1 VKYVAALIGGIATG
15 ALVAVLFVFYNPFAM
30 NDGLSPF
37 AVSNRSQ
44 LSLNY
49 SAVPDHAILVTNNGE
64 EVVEPRPERVAQLW
78 EAPIRQ
84 TTATVTLIRD
94 ARQQPV
100 GLGIKY
106 SSRSERT
113 NILNGEL
120 LVDSVWH
127 IFLPRQGSL
136 LVAQT
141 ENYWD
146 YVRRIVVPAR
156 LAGGDS
162 WKGRWRGAIT
172 AGPGPLRTARVHGGS
187 GRFRGL
193 EAEGI
198 ETIFA
203 EAYSAEHG
211 PVAMD
216 GSITIE
222 FPPGAEALAAGM
234 RD

>member
-1 VKYVAALIGGIATG
+1 MKFLAALIGGIVTG
-15 ALVAVLFVFYNPFAM
+15 ALVAALFVFYNPFAID
-30 NDGLSPF
+30 DGLSPF
-37 AVSNRSQ
+37 AVSDRSQ
-44 LSLNY
+44 LQLNY
-49 SAVPDHAILVTNNGE
+49 SAVPDHAVLITNSGE
-64 EVVEPRPERVAQLW
+64 EVVEPQPERVAELW

-84 TTATVTLIRD
+84 TTVAVTLIRD

-100 GLGIKY
+100 GLGVKY
-106 SSRSERT
+106 SSKSELT

-136 LVAQT
+136 LLAQT

-146 YVRRIVVPAR
+146 YVREIVIPAR

-162 WKGRWRGAIT
+162 WKGQWRGATT
-172 AGPGPLRTARVHGGS
+172 AGPGPLGTARVHGGS

-198 ETIFA
+198 EAILA

-211 PVAMD
+211 PVAMH
-216 GSITIE
+216 GKITIE
-222 FPPGAEALAAGM
+222 FPPGAEALAAGNF
-234 RD
+234 D

>member
-1 VKYVAALIGGIATG
+1 MKYLAALIGGIATG
-15 ALVAVLFVFYNPFAM
+15 AFVAVLFVFYNPFAIHG
-30 NDGLSPF
+30 GLSPF
-37 AVSNRSQ
+37 AVSDRSQ
-44 LSLNY
+44 LSLSY
-49 SAVPDHAILVTNNGE
+49 SAVPDHAILLTNSGE

-84 TTATVTLIRD
+84 TTATVTLIRN
-94 ARQQPV
+94 ARQEPV

-106 SSRSERT
+106 SSKSERT

-127 IFLPRQGSL
+127 IFIPEQGSL
-136 LVAQT
+136 LLAQT

-146 YVRRIVVPAR
+146 YVRSIVVPAK

-162 WKGRWRGAIT
+162 WKGKWRGAMT
-172 AGPGPLRTARVHGGS
+172 TGPGPLGTARVHGGS

-198 ETIFA
+198 ETIIA

-216 GSITIE
+216 GRITIE
-222 FPPGAEALAAGM
+222 FPPGAEALAAGT

>member
-1 VKYVAALIGGIATG
+1 MKYLAALIGGIATG
-15 ALVAVLFVFYNPFAM
+15 ALVAVLFVFYNPFAI
-30 NDGLSPF
+30 NKGLSPF
-37 AVSNRSQ
+37 AVGDRSQ
-44 LSLNY
+44 LFLNY
-49 SAVPDHAILVTNNGE
+49 SAVPDHAILLTNNGE
-64 EVVEPRPERVAQLW
+64 EIVEPRPGRVAELW

-106 SSRSERT
+106 SSKSEST

-136 LVAQT
+136 LLAQT

-162 WKGRWRGAIT
+162 WKGEWRGAT
-172 AGPGPLRTARVHGGS
+172 TNGPGPLGTGRVHGGS

-198 ETIFA
+198 ETIA
-203 EAYSAEHG
+203 ASAYSAEHG

-216 GSITIE
+216 GRITIE
-222 FPPGAEALAAGM
+222 FPPGAEALAAD
-234 RD
+234 RRE

>member
-1 VKYVAALIGGIATG
+1 VKYLAALTGGIVTG
-15 ALVAVLFVFYNPFAM
+15 ALVAVAFVFYNPFAV
-30 NDGLSPF
+30 NDRLSPF
-37 AVSNRSQ
+37 AVSDRSQ
-44 LSLNY
+44 LHLNY
-49 SAVPDHAILVTNNGE
+49 SAVPDHAILITNSGD
-64 EVVEPRPERVAQLW
+64 EVVEPRPERVAELW
-78 EAPIRQ
+78 EAPISQ
-84 TTATVTLIRD
+84 TTATVALIRN

-106 SSRSERT
+106 ASRSERT

-127 IFLPRQGSL
+127 IFLPRQGSML
-136 LVAQT
+136 LAQT
-141 ENYWD
+141 ENYFD

-162 WKGRWRGAIT
+162 WKGQWRGSTT
-172 AGPGPLRTARVHGGS
+172 AGPGPLSTARVHGGS

-193 EAEGI
+193 EAEGM
-198 ETIFA
+198 ETIVA
-203 EAYSAEHG
+203 TAYSAEHG

-222 FPPGAEALAAGM
+222 FPPGAEALAAGSF
-234 RD
+234 D